1 MAEDINQEIV
11 SRMMARDEAGLR
23 LLYRHYSDAL
33 YGIAFR
39 VLRHNK
45 AHAED
50 ALQKSFLKIW
60 NSINQFDD
68 EKSTLFTWM
77 SRITRNTAID
87 ISRLKTFQAEQKS
100 ETVDPNVHNTEVT
113 TIKTETLDSTALLEG
128 LDDKYS
134 FVLEH
139 LYLKGYTQKE
149 LSDEFGIPLG
159 TIKTRVKKA
168 IDILRSR
175 LKNEKKTF
183 LGLFILI
190 TTLILI
196 FIR

>member
-1 MAEDINQEIV
+1 
-11 SRMMARDEAGLR
+11 MMARDEAGLR

-33 YGIAFR
+33 YGIALR
-39 VLRHNK
+39 VLRHNE

-60 NSINQFDD
+60 NGINQFDD
-68 EKSTLFTWM
+68 KKSTLFTWM
-77 SRITRNTAID
+77 SRITKNTAID
-87 ISRLKTFQAEQKS
+87 ISRLKTFQAEEKS
-100 ETVDPNVHNTEVT
+100 ETIDPNVHNSEVT
-113 TIKTETLDSTALLEG
+113 TINTESIDSSGLLKG
-128 LDDKYS
+128 LDEKYS

-149 LSDEFGIPLG
+149 LSDEFDIPIG

-175 LKNEKKTF
+175 LKHEKATF

-190 TTLILI
+190 ALLILI
-196 FIR
+196 FIK